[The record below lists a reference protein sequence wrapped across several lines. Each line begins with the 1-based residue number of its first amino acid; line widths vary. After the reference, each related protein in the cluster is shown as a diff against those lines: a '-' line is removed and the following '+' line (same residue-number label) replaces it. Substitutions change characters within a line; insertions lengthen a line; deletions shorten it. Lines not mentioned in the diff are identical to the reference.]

1 MKRIKMIKP
10 LFNAIVTTM
19 DVYEED
25 AKLPSGLTDTRRL
38 KGTVKEYQTVVAV
51 GDTVRSI
58 KEGDKVAINPA
69 RYAVMKHKEKSLKNG
84 VTDTN
89 MVMEFSFNIIELGGV
104 PHLLL
109 FDNDISFIIT
119 EEEEVEESHILQPDK
134 PKIIV

>member
-1 MKRIKMIKP
+1 MIKP

-25 AKLPSGLTDTRRL
+25 GKLPSGVIDTRRT
-38 KGTVKEYQTVVAV
+38 KGTVKEYQTVVAI
-51 GDTVRSI
+51 GDSVKSI
-58 KEGDKVAINPA
+58 KVGDKVAINPA
-69 RYAVMKHKEKSLKNG
+69 RYAVMKHKEGSMKNG

-89 MVMEFSFNIIELGGV
+89 MVMGFSFNTIELSGV

-109 FDNDISFIIT
+109 FDNDISFIVT
-119 EEEEVEESHILQPDK
+119 EEEEVEESKILQPDR

>member
-1 MKRIKMIKP
+1 MIKP

-19 DVYEED
+19 DVYED
-25 AKLPSGLTDTRRL
+25 DRVLPSGLIDTRRA

-51 GDTVRSI
+51 GDNVKSL
-58 KEGDKVAINPA
+58 KVGDKVVINPA
-69 RYAVMKHKEKSLKNG
+69 RYAVMKHKENSMKNG

-89 MVMEFSFNIIELGGV
+89 MVMGFSFNTIDLGGV

-119 EEEEVEESHILQPDK
+119 EEEEVEESKILQPDK